1 MRRRAKFLSA
11 SLTGGAWPTAALLI
25 ALLIW
30 RPGWF
35 LALGLGLAA
44 IAATILLLALAVYA
58 FAMLAPERA
67 KKAGIRLSEVSFL
80 GKEHAGSRLCVI
92 EGLNETSRVEQSP
105 GYYAVVFL
113 ALAAG
118 GPGLLAMFIV
128 KMPIS
133 DIYNPMIIF
142 AVIFS
147 IALCILLAYQIFIY
161 VFQRPSVKMEPGA
174 VVLCSGRREVKRFC
188 RTDIAGLRIETRL
201 YYDEDGSEA
210 RYNVLVA
217 RLSDGSEKRLLAS
230 GPRKEIEQI
239 VARMRF
245 LLDLG

>member
-1 MRRRAKFLSA
+1 MRGRAKFRSA
-11 SLTGGAWPTAALLI
+11 SLAGGAWPAAALLI

-35 LALGLGLAA
+35 LALGFGLAA
-44 IAATILLLALAVYA
+44 IAAITLLLALAVYA
-58 FAMLAPERA
+58 FAVLAPERA
-67 KKAGIRLSEVSFL
+67 KKAGFSLSEVSFL
-80 GKEHAGSRLCVI
+80 GKEHAGSRLCMI
-92 EGLNETSRVEQSP
+92 EGPNEICRVEQSP

-118 GPGLLAMFIV
+118 GPGLLVMFIV
-128 KMPIS
+128 NSSIS
-133 DIYNPMIIF
+133 DFYNPMNIF
-142 AVIFS
+142 VVTFS
-147 IALCILLAYQIFIY
+147 IVLCILLAWQIFIY
-161 VFQRPSVKMEPGA
+161 VFQKPSVKVEPGA

-188 RTDIAGLRIETRL
+188 RTDVAELRVEARL

-230 GPRKEIEQI
+230 GRREEIEQI
-239 VARMRF
+239 AARMRF
-245 LLDLG
+245 LLELG